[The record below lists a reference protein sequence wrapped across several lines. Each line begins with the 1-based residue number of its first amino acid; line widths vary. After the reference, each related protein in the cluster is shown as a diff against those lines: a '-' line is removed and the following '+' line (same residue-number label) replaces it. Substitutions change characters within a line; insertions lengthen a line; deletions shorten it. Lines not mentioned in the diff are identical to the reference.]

1 VPMDI
6 DGIEKL
12 MAEPSRFDPT
22 PATTSAS
29 VQ

>member
-1 VPMDI
+1 MDI

-22 PATTSAS
+22 LATTSAS
-29 VQ
+29 DLR